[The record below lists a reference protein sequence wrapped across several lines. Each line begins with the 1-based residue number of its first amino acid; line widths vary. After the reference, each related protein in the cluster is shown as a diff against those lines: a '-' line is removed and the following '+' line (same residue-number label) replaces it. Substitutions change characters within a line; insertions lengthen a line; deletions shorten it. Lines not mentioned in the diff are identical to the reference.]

1 MTICHVYMT
10 MCQSVLDH
18 TFYFSC
24 YFSHNQPGL
33 QSYQLKGLFAIR
45 SHLLVGL
52 QGQDSLWPG
61 IFGLF
66 CTYPACIQIIQAR
79 RYRLHPNY
87 TSRQQL
93 GAPMCDK
100 TIAFRDPLV
109 HSRAVGQQHFDTYG
123 YYCTAEPVPAGVQKN
138 NVSPPHT
145 QWHITEMIQN

>member
-33 QSYQLKGLFAIR
+33 QSYQLKRLFAIR

-87 TSRQQL
+87 TGRQPWLHRCVIKRQYS
-93 GAPMCDK
+93 GIRWY
-100 TIAFRDPLV
+100 T
-109 HSRAVGQQHFDTYG
+109 AVQQANRTLTLTDII
-123 YYCTAEPVPAGVQKN
+123 VPQNRCQPGCRK
-138 NVSPPHT
+138 
-145 QWHITEMIQN
+145 ITSHHLTHNGISLK